1 MSTLYFE
8 KVPSLPNFKDLPHKI
23 LVSNIPSFQR
33 LAEMYSWCINNAEG
47 WNLEVKST
55 LESENFQVVFGFK
68 NMAEA
73 AIFKVTWY

>member
-8 KVPSLPNFKDLPHKI
+8 KVPPLPNIKDLPYKI
-23 LVSNIPSFQR
+23 LISNIPSLQR
-33 LAEMYSWCINNAEG
+33 LAEMYSWCNINVKG

-55 LESENFQVVFGFK
+55 LQSENFQVVFGFED
-68 NMAEA
+68 MADA